1 MNIVQPGSA
10 TVNSNSVLLPSN
22 STRAARR
29 SPGTGS
35 RTSTGTSTTP
45 PAGSADGGSGVAR
58 PSPSTRIGDVPPV
71 WATRTSCS
79 GASGGPT
86 NRSVDSAEVT
96 PNATTV
102 TLRSYGRETSTT
114 SAR

>member
-10 TVNSNSVLLPSN
+10 TTNSKSVRVPSQ
-22 STRAARR
+22 STHAARR

-35 RTSTGTSTTP
+35 RTATATSITP
-45 PAGSADGGSGVAR
+45 AAPAVGGSGVTR
-58 PSPSTRIGDVPPV
+58 PSPSTTTGDDPPV
-71 WATRTSCS
+71 WVILTSCS
-79 GASGGPT
+79 GASGGPVK
-86 NRSVDSAEVT
+86 RSVDSAEVT
-96 PNATTV
+96 PNVTSA